1 MIVHTV
7 PVGMA
12 LPALGAI
19 SAGMTRSVT
28 GCIPTQSVGTIS
40 SLNPVCDRSH
50 GPRGNA
56 APGAPRQPASQ
67 ASFAPTGV
75 TTLDF
80 LNTSTFPAIT
90 SMSPI
95 NAGAVH
101 W

>member
-28 GCIPTQSVGTIS
+28 GCIPTQSAGTINA
-40 SLNPVCDRSH
+40 LRPVRAHSH
-50 GPRGNA
+50 GPRGNG

-75 TTLDF
+75 TTLGF